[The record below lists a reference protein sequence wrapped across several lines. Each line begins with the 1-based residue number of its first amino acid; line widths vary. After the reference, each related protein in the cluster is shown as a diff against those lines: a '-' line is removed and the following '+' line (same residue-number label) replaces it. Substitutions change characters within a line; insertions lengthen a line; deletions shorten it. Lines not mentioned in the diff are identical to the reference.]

1 MLKKA
6 IPLKNLHKMDID
18 DQGTLWEVFIRVK
31 AGRPFKHVGSLH
43 AYDKEMAIQSAR
55 DLFTRRNE
63 GNGIWIVKAEDIISS
78 ESNDKEAFFDPSNDK
93 IYRHPTFY
101 KIPDGIKHI

>member
-1 MLKKA
+1 MGSFYK
-6 IPLKNLHKMDID
+6 
-18 DQGTLWEVFIRVK
+18 VK

-43 AYDKEMAIQSAR
+43 AYDKEMAMQSAR

-63 GNGIWIVKAEDIISS
+63 GNGIWIVKAEEIVASDP
-78 ESNDKEAFFDPSNDK
+78 NDEEVFFNPSNDK